1 VRFTEFLRTTVLLSA
16 ASASLLAAVV
26 VAGVATGGGDNLLV
40 PISAGW
46 WILAG
51 LSGLWLGRRA
61 ETSPPIA
68 SVLARARTGRTL
80 PELNPASVVLNRL
93 WPLLIGGLGAAA
105 VGVALPQV
113 AAIAAGFTI
122 VWALA
127 WRRQAAAVTAIED
140 RDGVR
145 FYIERTSPF
154 QPLQLLRTPGF
165 RATSVEHNGSEPSA
179 AGGAGGRA

>member
-16 ASASLLAAVV
+16 AAASLLAAVV
-26 VAGVATGGGDNLLV
+26 VAGVASGGGDDLLV

-46 WILAG
+46 WVIAG

-61 ETSPPIA
+61 DTSPPIA
-68 SVLARARTGRTL
+68 SLLARARTGRAL
-80 PELNPASVVLNRL
+80 PELNPARVVLNRL
-93 WPLLIGGLGAAA
+93 WPLLIGALGAAA

-122 VWALA
+122 VGALA

-154 QPLQLLRTPGF
+154 EPIQLLRTPGF
-165 RATSVEHNGSEPSA
+165 RTDPADHNGAEPSA
-179 AGGAGGRA
+179 THGRA